1 MVSPSSSLP
10 GVGLYA
16 VVLVSWNVAGRKSR
30 LDDQAERVLELAP
43 DLVCLQE
50 VTPVTAGPWSER
62 LTEAGLVPA
71 LAPLP
76 RAREGSRPL
85 AVLTAA
91 REPAEVV
98 PVDDVPWPERVLA
111 VRAGGLE
118 VVNVHSPIS
127 PKPGLVKVRTH
138 EAVFRHVA
146 GGSGP
151 RIVLGDLNT
160 PRREHPDGTVWTF
173 ARERNGRLRRERGER
188 WDAAESALIRGL
200 EQHGFRDAF
209 RVLNGFDSREPSWE
223 WPRTGG
229 GYRLDHLIASAEVS
243 VTTCS
248 YRHDW
253 RREDKLS
260 DHSALVAEL
269 RVERAGRR

>member
-1 MVSPSSSLP
+1 
-10 GVGLYA
+10 

-50 VTPVTAGPWSER
+50 VTPVTAGPWSQR

-76 RAREGSRPL
+76 RTREGSRPL

-91 REPAEVV
+91 RSPLELVQ
-98 PVDDVPWPERVLA
+98 VDDVPWAERVLA
-111 VRAGGLE
+111 VRADGLE
-118 VVNVHSPIS
+118 IVNVHSPIS

-138 EAVFRHVA
+138 EAVFRRRLPP
-146 GGSGP
+146 GP
-151 RIVLGDLNT
+151 PDRLG
-160 PRREHPDGTVWTF
+160 RR
-173 ARERNGRLRRERGER
+173 
-188 WDAAESALIRGL
+188 
-200 EQHGFRDAF
+200 
-209 RVLNGFDSREPSWE
+209 
-223 WPRTGG
+223 
-229 GYRLDHLIASAEVS
+229 S

-269 RVERAGRR
+269 HVERPGRR